1 MKWVE
6 MIPEESK
13 RERSIDLHKIKV
25 KTADSIKYNHLL
37 NYCIQENIPILL
49 CGPTGTGKTTA
60 VK

>member
-1 MKWVE
+1 

-13 RERSIDLHKIKV
+13 KERSINLHKIKV

-37 NYCIQENIPILL
+37 KFCIEDSIPILL
-49 CGPTGTGKTTA
+49 CGPTGTGKTTV